1 MSKNFI
7 TLLTLTLIIVAIF
20 VAIFL
25 YQTISESTIPEATQK
40 QIEPLNPELDLGLIE
55 DLEKSIR

>member
-1 MSKNFI
+1 MPKNFI
-7 TLLTLTLIIVAIF
+7 TLLTITLIILAIF

-25 YQTISESTIPEATQK
+25 YQTISESTIPEATQE
-40 QIEPLNPELDLGLIE
+40 QFEPLNPELDLSLIE